1 MVLRHSIKASFCA
14 DCAMCQLVNGLF
26 EASLAAVSAL
36 YGLVNIVQL
45 EGSEGNEHTN
55 VVCFEE
61 GCTISYDLGDK
72 SVLGTGN
79 VGHQSTSRAL
89 RVHEA
94 NIFVAL
100 PIEAFE

>member
-45 EGSEGNEHTN
+45 EGRGMSTQM
-55 VVCFEE
+55 
-61 GCTISYDLGDK
+61 SYALKKGALYRMTLGIK
-72 SVLGTGN
+72 VSWEREMWATKVRH
-79 VGHQSTSRAL
+79 GH
-89 RVHEA
+89 
-94 NIFVAL
+94 
-100 PIEAFE
+100 